1 MLYIAHFSFS
11 FENNPRKKNPQAW
24 HGYFTAVAEAKNVEA
39 VLTKFEA
46 LVIKSAETSE
56 LFSDVKEIFLESC
69 VELTSTPK
77 AGFLAHVALE
87 EGESLGSISTTLPGL
102 DHKYATSY
110 HFEPEQADE
119 DGGFDAEPFVVIKK
133 VKAPKAAPKAPKAAG
148 KTAEKTAAKA
158 SARVAAPAKTAKKR

>member
-1 MLYIAHFSFS
+1 MLYLAHFSFS

-46 LVIKSAETSE
+46 LVIKSAESSE
-56 LFSDVKEIFLESC
+56 LFADVKEIFLESC
-69 VELTSTPK
+69 VELKSTPR

-87 EGESLGSISTTLPGL
+87 EGESLGSISTTLPGV
-102 DHKYATSY
+102 DNKYATSY

-119 DGGFDAEPFVVIKK
+119 DGGFDAEPFVVLKK
-133 VKAPKAAPKAPKAAG
+133 VKAAKAAKAAAKAP
-148 KTAEKTAAKA
+148 AKA
-158 SARVAAPAKTAKKR
+158 SAKPAAKAAVPAATPAKRGKKR